1 MTALYGYTVSFD
13 KFLPEVMQ
21 FVPDV
26 PEHVASNAIKNAAID
41 FCTRTYYWQ
50 YNCPLISVVNGKAN
64 YTPETPSGTKAV
76 GIIVAYYDTNLLI
89 PQPPDTLANI
99 YRMGNW
105 QTVQGSPQYITQS
118 QKPEVILVPYPYQDR
133 DDVLSI
139 RVALAP
145 TRDSNEIDVNIYENH
160 LLTIANGAKAI
171 LYNTPGQPYF
181 DKNSAKECEMRYRAS
196 VSDAKIAMNKGLT
209 RTSNRAEFQRFV

>member
-1 MTALYGYTVSFD
+1 MTAVYGFTVSFD
-13 KFLPEVMQ
+13 KFLPEVLQ

-26 PEHVASNAIKNAAID
+26 PEHVARNAIKNAAIE
-41 FCTRTYYWQ
+41 FCTKTYYWQ
-50 YNCPLISVVNGKAN
+50 YNAPSISVVAGKGN
-64 YTPETPSGTKAV
+64 YAVETPADTKMV

-89 PQPPDTLANI
+89 PQSPDTLASI
-99 YRMGNW
+99 YRLGNW
-105 QTVQGSPQYITQS
+105 QQIQGSPQYITQI
-118 QKPEVILVPYPYQDR
+118 QKPEVVLVPYPFQDKSN
-133 DDVLSI
+133 VLNI

-145 TRDSNEIDVNIYENH
+145 TRDSEEIDVNIYENH

-181 DKNSAKECEMRYRAS
+181 DKTSAKECMMYFRSGIA
-196 VSDAKIAMNKGLT
+196 DARIAVNKGLT